1 MVGEGV
7 MFEIFYEAF
16 RLLLSFDKDLYSIIG
31 LSLYVSGVAVAFA
44 SVIGVVIGTILGLIP
59 ERKIAFIT
67 KIIYTLMGLP
77 PVVGGLL
84 VYMFIS
90 RRGILGGLGMLFTPR
105 AMILAQIILA
115 LPIVIGL
122 TMVTVRVKTKDVL
135 DILKSLGASKK
146 DILLALIKESRYG
159 ILGAVIAGFGRVI
172 AEVGAVMM
180 VGGNIE
186 GHTRVLTTA
195 IVLETRKGDFNMAM
209 ALGIILLL
217 ISFIINIALY
227 RLQKGKVGERYE

>member
-1 MVGEGV
+1 MI
-7 MFEIFYEAF
+7 EIFYEAF

-31 LSLYVSGVAVAFA
+31 LSLYVSSVAVVFA

-146 DILLALIKESRYG
+146 DILLALVKESRYG
-159 ILGAVIAGFGRVI
+159 ILGAVIAGFGRVV

-195 IVLETRKGDFNMAM
+195 IVLETRKGNFNMAM

-217 ISFIINIALY
+217 ISFIINIVLY

>member
-1 MVGEGV
+1 MLGEGV

-31 LSLYVSGVAVAFA
+31 LSLYVSGVAVVFA
-44 SVIGVVIGTILGLIP
+44 SVIGVVIGTILGIIP

-135 DILKSLGASKK
+135 DVLKSLGASKK
-146 DILLALIKESRYG
+146 DILLALVKESRYG

-195 IVLETRKGDFNMAM
+195 IVLETRRGNFNMAM

-217 ISFIINIALY
+217 ISFIINIVLY

>member
-1 MVGEGV
+1 

-31 LSLYVSGVAVAFA
+31 LSLYVSGVAVVFA

-195 IVLETRKGDFNMAM
+195 IVLETRKGNFNMAM

-217 ISFIINIALY
+217 ISFIINIVLY

>member
-1 MVGEGV
+1 

-31 LSLYVSGVAVAFA
+31 LSLYVSGVAVVFA
-44 SVIGVVIGTILGLIP
+44 SVIGVVIGTILGIIP

-135 DILKSLGASKK
+135 DVLKSLGASKK
-146 DILLALIKESRYG
+146 DILLALVKESRYG

-195 IVLETRKGDFNMAM
+195 IVLETRRGNFNMAM

-217 ISFIINIALY
+217 ISFIINIVLY